1 MPEVCC
7 APMIMRTLLFSGFMA
22 VASFAFG
29 AMPAVNVSVIDASG
43 KVAFKGK
50 TGAGGTFATG
60 KLQPGDYIVQF
71 NGGGMP
77 SGNYALVVSAGKQ
90 KVMAEAVAGEKFGKG
105 GVAMKIKV
113 SEDVNLTGQVS
124 SGKVGAVAATASSG
138 SAKVKIVNG
147 KRWFWVNGS
156 TGSNL
161 GGHWVE
167 EGSAEAQNVQNLSTS
182 AVNRIQE
189 RGAAGL
195 SGN

>member
-1 MPEVCC
+1 MNKRILSLSILIAAASAVYGAGMPQLSVTVSDG
-7 APMIMRTLLFSGFMA
+7 AGH
-22 VASFAFG
+22 VAY
-29 AMPAVNVSVIDASG
+29 
-43 KVAFKGK
+43 KGH
-50 TGAGGTFATG
+50 TNSGGTFATG
-60 KLQPGDYIVQF
+60 KLQPGDYVVQF

-113 SEDVNLTGQVS
+113 SEGMNVTGQVS
-124 SGKVGAVAATASSG
+124 SGKAGAVAATAG
-138 SAKVKIVNG
+138 AGNAKVKIVNG